1 MTSTVRP
8 ATPPATEQPATDQPA
23 TEQAATE
30 HPARPALQ
38 RGRTDTMLGGVCRG
52 LADAT
57 GIDVVLWRVGFLA
70 LALTGAGLLV
80 YPLLWVALPAAP
92 LPPGGTPAPLDPV
105 VERLHRR
112 LAGALSGSRRR

>member
-1 MTSTVRP
+1 MTSTES
-8 ATPPATEQPATDQPA
+8 TTLPPAADRPPAPG
-23 TEQAATE
+23 
-30 HPARPALQ
+30 RPALR

-57 GIDVVLWRVGFLA
+57 GIDVVLWRVGFLV

-92 LPPGGTPAPLDPV
+92 LPAGAAPAPLDPF
-105 VERLHRR
+105 VERLHVR
-112 LAGALSGSRRR
+112 LTGALSGSHRR

>member
-1 MTSTVRP
+1 MTSTVLP
-8 ATPPATEQPATDQPA
+8 PTPPAAGEPA
-23 TEQAATE
+23 
-30 HPARPALQ
+30 ARPSLR
-38 RGRTDTMLGGVCRG
+38 RGRTETMLGGVCRG

-57 GIDVVLWRVGFLA
+57 GIDVVLWRVGFLV
-70 LALTGAGLLV
+70 LALTGAGLLL

-92 LPPGGTPAPLDPV
+92 LPPGAPPAPLDPF